1 MMRTMRDA
9 KGPDRT
15 ADFSPPRDT
24 EASNTSHTYVSPILP
39 AAALH
44 ASLPSHSRSRIFTD
58 GAIAHINGASV
69 ESAGDDREENRDGS
83 HARAETK
90 RQDGAPE
97 QDKTR
102 EKEERARERQQ
113 LRLEIERERER
124 STLRE
129 MAGESLREG
138 GLEWERAQERIASS
152 SGPKALR
159 PGEEMGAG
167 DVAHGNREGEVSGW
181 DQGVNTAGMPSILR
195 KFELEQV
202 GHTEASARVRMP
214 LLNV

>member
-1 MMRTMRDA
+1 M
-9 KGPDRT
+9 
-15 ADFSPPRDT
+15 
-24 EASNTSHTYVSPILP
+24 
-39 AAALH
+39 
-44 ASLPSHSRSRIFTD
+44 
-58 GAIAHINGASV
+58 
-69 ESAGDDREENRDGS
+69 
-83 HARAETK
+83 
-90 RQDGAPE
+90 
-97 QDKTR
+97 
-102 EKEERARERQQ
+102 
-113 LRLEIERERER
+113 
-124 STLRE
+124 
-129 MAGESLREG
+129 
-138 GLEWERAQERIASS
+138 EWERAQERIASS